1 MGCALC
7 GMEKMKKEG
16 ETEKT
21 DNVGGIGRVISKMAG
36 GEERPHQCCF
46 RRSEKRDRGFKK
58 RRQ

>member
-1 MGCALC
+1 
-7 GMEKMKKEG
+7 MEKMKKEG